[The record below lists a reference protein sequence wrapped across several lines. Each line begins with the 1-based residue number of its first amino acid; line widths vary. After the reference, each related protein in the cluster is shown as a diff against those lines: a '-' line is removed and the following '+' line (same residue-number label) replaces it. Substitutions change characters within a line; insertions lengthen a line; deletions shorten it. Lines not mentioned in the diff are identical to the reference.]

1 MSMVLVL
8 CIIYSNVYYVK
19 FCEYRV
25 AAVAVVSTA
34 SAFLLEVCFF
44 SIRREK

>member
-1 MSMVLVL
+1 
-8 CIIYSNVYYVK
+8 
-19 FCEYRV
+19 V